1 MPGMVS
7 RAHMDGY
14 KRLAAS
20 VIRRAIVDAR
30 AGDSKAESW
39 LMGPMLPFSEML
51 DFDLERV
58 HNKISD
64 IISSEEVELRL
75 KDLQHQCPHP
85 QAKGRSHLSISREQL
100 PRPWSCSANAS
111 ALSRPRRSTCR
122 HTSGQR
128 PHPTW

>member
-51 DFDLERV
+51 DFDLERA

-75 KDLQHQCPHP
+75 KDLQHGRRFNR
-85 QAKGRSHLSISREQL
+85 KG
-100 PRPWSCSANAS
+100 
-111 ALSRPRRSTCR
+111 
-122 HTSGQR
+122 
-128 PHPTW
+128 

>member
-7 RAHMDGY
+7 RVHMDGY

-30 AGDSKAESW
+30 AGDSEAESW
-39 LMGPMLPFSEML
+39 LMGPMLPFGEML

-64 IISSEEVELRL
+64 IISSEDVEIRL
-75 KDLQHQCPHP
+75 KDLQHGRRFNR
-85 QAKGRSHLSISREQL
+85 KG
-100 PRPWSCSANAS
+100 
-111 ALSRPRRSTCR
+111 
-122 HTSGQR
+122 
-128 PHPTW
+128 

>member
-7 RAHMDGY
+7 RVHMDGY

-30 AGDSKAESW
+30 AGDSEAESW
-39 LMGPMLPFSEML
+39 LMGPMLPFGEML

-64 IISSEEVELRL
+64 IISSEDVEIRL
-75 KDLQHQCPHP
+75 KDLQHGRRFSR
-85 QAKGRSHLSISREQL
+85 KG
-100 PRPWSCSANAS
+100 
-111 ALSRPRRSTCR
+111 
-122 HTSGQR
+122 
-128 PHPTW
+128 

>member
-14 KRLAAS
+14 KRLASA
-20 VIRRAIVDAR
+20 VIRRAVVDAR
-30 AGDSKAESW
+30 AGDSKAENW

-64 IISSEEVELRL
+64 IISSEDVEIRL
-75 KDLQHQCPHP
+75 KDLQHGRRFNR
-85 QAKGRSHLSISREQL
+85 KG
-100 PRPWSCSANAS
+100 
-111 ALSRPRRSTCR
+111 
-122 HTSGQR
+122 
-128 PHPTW
+128 

>member
-30 AGDSKAESW
+30 AGDSEAESW
-39 LMGPMLPFSEML
+39 LMGPMLPFGEML

-64 IISSEEVELRL
+64 IISSEDVEIRL
-75 KDLQHQCPHP
+75 KDLQHGRRFNR
-85 QAKGRSHLSISREQL
+85 KG
-100 PRPWSCSANAS
+100 
-111 ALSRPRRSTCR
+111 
-122 HTSGQR
+122 
-128 PHPTW
+128 

>member
-1 MPGMVS
+1 MVS

-39 LMGPMLPFSEML
+39 LMGPMLPFGEVL
-51 DFDLERV
+51 DFDLERI

-64 IISSEEVELRL
+64 IISSEDVEIRL
-75 KDLQHQCPHP
+75 KDLQHGRRFSR
-85 QAKGRSHLSISREQL
+85 KG
-100 PRPWSCSANAS
+100 
-111 ALSRPRRSTCR
+111 
-122 HTSGQR
+122 
-128 PHPTW
+128 